1 MSGVPPK
8 PVPTPTAE
16 TRGYW
21 EGCLA
26 GELRLQKCADCD
38 GVQFP
43 PQRFCS
49 GCLGSALEFFAASGH
64 GRVRSYSVVRIPI
77 SEAFADEVPY
87 VLALIELAEGPTMM
101 AGIRG
106 CSIEA
111 VRIGLEVEVEF
122 EARSGDIR
130 VPYFHPR

>member
-1 MSGVPPK
+1 MSGPSAK
-8 PVPTPTAE
+8 PLPAPTEE
-16 TRGYW
+16 TRDYW
-21 EGCLA
+21 EGCRA

-43 PQRFCS
+43 PRRFCS
-49 GCLGSALEFFAASGH
+49 GCLGSQLRFFAASGR

-77 SEAFADEVPY
+77 SEAFADDVPY

-106 CSIEA
+106 CAIEA
-111 VRIGLEVEVEF
+111 VCIGLEVEVEF
-122 EARSGDIR
+122 EARSDEIH